1 MPCFPPGSTKTNG
14 APGICHR
21 RTRCAAAFQW
31 LVEILRWLVSLLL
44 VNYAT
49 TKTSQSSIGRKHP
62 PNRHETAREEADTWL
77 SGPLPPRR
85 SCGDEDVQRQRVW
98 RKTSRTPRRPK
109 VQAVD
114 AAPFAAEKVSGRID
128 CSRSESV
135 FRRYAFQDSRNPDAK
150 SLGLADVQPSI
161 TAGAKKTPLSIS
173 HLLGARSAETTP
185 R

>member
-1 MPCFPPGSTKTNG
+1 MHFCLSGSTKTNG

-21 RTRCAAAFQW
+21 PTRCAAPFHY
-31 LVEILRWLVSLLL
+31 LVEIWRSLVSLSL

-49 TKTSQSSIGRKHP
+49 TKTSQSSIGRKHSP
-62 PNRHETAREEADTWL
+62 YRHETARKEADTWL

-85 SCGDEDVQRQRVW
+85 SCGDEDVQRQRVR
-98 RKTSRTPRRPK
+98 RKTSRTTRRPK

-128 CSRSESV
+128 RSRSESI
-135 FRRYAFQDSRNPDAK
+135 FRRYAFQDSRNPGAK
-150 SLGLADVQPSI
+150 SSGLADVHPSI

-173 HLLGARSAETTP
+173 HLSGAGSPETTP

>member
-1 MPCFPPGSTKTNG
+1 MPCCPPGNTKTSG
-14 APGICHR
+14 AHGICHR
-21 RTRCAAAFQW
+21 PTRPAAPFHW
-31 LVEILRWLVSLLL
+31 LVEISPWLVSLLL

-62 PNRHETAREEADTWL
+62 PYRHETARKEADTWL

-98 RKTSRTPRRPK
+98 RKASRASRRPE

-114 AAPFAAEKVSGRID
+114 AAPFAAEKASGRID
-128 CSRSESV
+128 CSRPECI
-135 FRRYAFQDSRNPDAK
+135 FRRYAFQVSRNPGAK
-150 SLGLADVQPSI
+150 SSGLADVHPSI
-161 TAGAKKTPLSIS
+161 RPGAKKTPLSIS
-173 HLLGARSAETTP
+173 HLLGTRSPETTP